1 MSYTY
6 DKTEEYQLNEN
17 TTYKTQYSFTDEL
30 DGILTT
36 SESVKYNNKD
46 GASLIVEFENI
57 YDYDPDVIPYHDH
70 RVTISTLKPDTLKPR
85 HKILNKLKKVTKNIF
100 PQKQKNVTQDM
111 QKDILFSRLG
121 DTSIPFEE
129 YVLGS
134 FDEKEYGPNVVKLI
148 KKDQEDIA
156 KARLVITK
164 EHKLE
169 QAKKFFEDKQ
179 KEKEAS
185 KQSKL
190 KREEAE
196 KNALDQKIS
205 QKAKDFNIR

>member
-1 MSYTY
+1 MSNAYY
-6 DKTEEYQLNEN
+6 KTEEYQLNEN
-17 TTYKTQYSFTDEL
+17 ATYKTQYSFSEKL
-30 DGILTT
+30 DGVLTT

-57 YDYDPDVIPYHDH
+57 YDYDSDVIPYHDH
-70 RVTISTLKPDTLKPR
+70 CVTISTLKPR

-111 QKDILFSRLG
+111 QEDILFSKLG
-121 DTSIPFEE
+121 DTSVSFQE

-148 KKDQEDIA
+148 KKAQEDIA

-185 KQSKL
+185 KQSEL

-196 KNALDQKIS
+196 KNALEQIIA